1 MQNESKRVWEAIRD
15 IVKKICFMNEVKLGE
30 WVNHFYKLFFRNKE
44 RKINFE
50 TKIFGPNT

>member
-1 MQNESKRVWEAIRD
+1 
-15 IVKKICFMNEVKLGE
+15 MNEVKLGE